1 MHSFWVS
8 NDNVKLE
15 ARESTPVLLVSH
27 VSDLQK
33 HFDIQGLVGDAED

>member
-15 ARESTPVLLVSH
+15 ARENTPVLLVLH
-27 VSDLQK
+27 VSEK

>member
-15 ARESTPVLLVSH
+15 ARENTPVLLVSH
-27 VSDLQK
+27 YLQK